1 MIRTLFLLI
10 GLFFLSNSAWGQISN
25 YISENSDISS
35 SETFYF
41 SERDLITPILERN
54 FQSVQQEFDLQN
66 GFTSRS
72 EVVFLSSAV
81 LPGSG
86 QIMNRNWIKAGLF
99 IAIEAASIYYMV
111 DYNKKG
117 RRGERNYENWA
128 DQNWSVVQYSNWLVD
143 YHDVNGLD
151 NPYLDQLRE
160 MVDGTSASFN
170 TETEW
175 PKVNLDILRNAER
188 NTPYI
193 TTDDAAT
200 RNFSHVLPNYGSQQ
214 YYELIAKY
222 YQYQAGW
229 KDYDQFHNNL
239 GHTGSQFNERY
250 LIDRNGNYA
259 SPLFYEG
266 VDRAEQF
273 NSDYRTGR
281 NFMSLLIVN
290 HVLSAFDAYF
300 TLKIRQNRL
309 QATTGLS
316 PNQQIKLSL
325 SF

>member
-1 MIRTLFLLI
+1 MIRTLFIFI
-10 GLFFLSNSAWGQISN
+10 GVFFYCSPALAQFSKYVS
-25 YISENSDISS
+25 SESDISKT
-35 SETFYF
+35 ETFVF
-41 SERDLITPILERN
+41 DERDLITPILERN
-54 FQSVQQEFDLQN
+54 FQNALQESGQQT

-86 QIMNRNWIKAGLF
+86 QIMNRNWLKAGLF
-99 IAIEAASIYYMV
+99 MAIEAASIYYMV
-111 DYNKKG
+111 DYNKRG

-128 DQNWSVVQYSNWLVD
+128 DDNWSVVQYSNWLVQ
-143 YHDVNGLD
+143 YHDVHGID
-151 NPYLDQLRE
+151 NPYLNQLRE

-175 PKVNLDILRNAER
+175 AKINLDILRNVER

-193 TTDDAAT
+193 TTDDAAA

-250 LIDRNGNYA
+250 LIDRNGDFA
-259 SPLFYEG
+259 SPLFFEG
-266 VDRAEQF
+266 VDRAAQF
-273 NSDYRTGR
+273 NSDFRTGR

-309 QATTGLS
+309 QATSGLS
-316 PNQQIKLSL
+316 PNQQIKLSF